1 MENEQKKRRGMTAL
15 LCILA
20 MAAVQLFPGIT
31 ALAANPAVKD
41 ARQGIVRV
49 VCISKEEDGAW
60 TGSGFAVGTAG
71 QPVSMFVTNHHVIA
85 ENPDGVF
92 IVLDYVG
99 DGGTIIPA
107 AVVATSE
114 SPDLAILQIAT
125 PISDR
130 IPLTLLSAESVEVT
144 QSVFALGFPS
154 VADSLSDAGEELP
167 STIDDVT
174 VTTGT
179 VTREKVESSGMTCL
193 QIDTVVNNG
202 NSGGPLVNEDGY
214 VVGINTFGAVNQ
226 DDGTR
231 ADGTN
236 LAVYIDYVIA
246 FFQENNIAFELASA
260 GSSDSLLPGADGSP
274 FGQGGEPAGG
284 QQDQPSGGQ
293 QNQPSGEGTG
303 GADNTGSDDKWD
315 AVYTAIGVGVVLIA
329 LICIVS
335 MRRRKKHTSAGQPPP
350 AAPSAPPVQ
359 AQSSVQAGP
368 GYKLAAEAGLM
379 AGEFYDIGNGIII
392 GRDPARCSLIFPAD
406 TPGVSACHCEL
417 RAVSQGVMLTDKGS
431 SYGTFLEN
439 GMRLTPNQPYT
450 LQKAEGFYLAEGKN
464 RFRIM

>member
-114 SPDLAILQIAT
+114 SPDLAILQIDT

-193 QIDTVVNNG
+193 QIDTVINNG

-246 FFQENNIAFELASA
+246 FSRKIILPLNWHLPDPPIPCCPALTAPLSDREVSLPEGSRISRQE
-260 GSSDSLLPGADGSP
+260 GSRPSLPEKG
-274 FGQGGEPAGG
+274 
-284 QQDQPSGGQ
+284 
-293 QNQPSGEGTG
+293 
-303 GADNTGSDDKWD
+303 
-315 AVYTAIGVGVVLIA
+315 
-329 LICIVS
+329 
-335 MRRRKKHTSAGQPPP
+335 
-350 AAPSAPPVQ
+350 
-359 AQSSVQAGP
+359 QAGRIIR
-368 GYKLAAEAGLM
+368 EAMTSG
-379 AGEFYDIGNGIII
+379 
-392 GRDPARCSLIFPAD
+392 
-406 TPGVSACHCEL
+406 
-417 RAVSQGVMLTDKGS
+417 ML
-431 SYGTFLEN
+431 
-439 GMRLTPNQPYT
+439 YT
-450 LQKAEGFYLAEGKN
+450 LQLEWVSY
-464 RFRIM
+464 